1 MGILNK
7 GRDVGAV
14 STDTLTQQEL
24 TFILKTLH
32 DCKFDGK
39 GCTFVGRRSQQA
51 TKSTKGKVKS
61 NPNTMKLEI
70 KEVFS

>member
-1 MGILNK
+1 MGLLNK

-32 DCKFDGK
+32 DCKFEGK
-39 GCTFVGRRSQQA
+39 DVLLLA
-51 TKSTKGKVKS
+51 DVVH
-61 NPNTMKLEI
+61 KLQNQL
-70 KEVFS
+70 KAK

>member
-7 GRDVGAV
+7 GGNVGAV

-32 DCKFDGK
+32 DCTFDGK
-39 GCTFVGRRSQQA
+39 DVLLLA
-51 TKSTKGKVKS
+51 DVV
-61 NPNTMKLEI
+61 NKLQNQL
-70 KEVFS
+70 KAK